1 MLATQSRL
9 SSFLPIT
16 CLQPK
21 YFDELTHSFAQ
32 RRAAISRSINR
43 FRTLS
48 IATEVVPPFG
58 VRQSCHHVEGVKGAI
73 QICVWLC
80 RAKRPVAQARFSGP
94 EAFRNAEPSL
104 QIRLPF
110 LARPAQDEAPS
121 HI

>member
-1 MLATQSRL
+1 MSATPRPV
-9 SSFLPIT
+9 SSFLLIT
-16 CLQPK
+16 SLQPK

-48 IATEVVPPFG
+48 IATGVVPPFG

-73 QICVWLC
+73 QVCVWLC
-80 RAKRPVAQARFSGP
+80 RAKRPVAQVYPEPRRARFSGP

-104 QIRLPF
+104 QI
-110 LARPAQDEAPS
+110 
-121 HI
+121 